1 MQNPLFYDLVIGLSI
16 IFLSIN
22 YLETRAGISLIGMY
36 LMGLFISKAIPSKI
50 HQNNIPKNTGG
61 AIGAALVAFGLFF
74 LVSLGFTLFFQGT
87 AFLQGNFSIG
97 EQIQSVMRHGFAA
110 TGLPETS
117 PIFAGSVLLALYT
130 FVVVV
135 PYTETVFL
143 VRAKEASVSLFGIS
157 LERMSIQLVAV
168 YGVLGSFFVWLH
180 SNVKGV
186 EDNTALLMTF
196 IFAIFTFELVRKRN
210 ILFKKVVREGREM
223 ESAIWLHIV
232 NNGVFIL
239 RKFKELNLI

>member
-1 MQNPLFYDLVIGLSI
+1 MLITLYFPAR
-16 IFLSIN
+16 IF
-22 YLETRAGISLIGMY
+22 T
-36 LMGLFISKAIPSKI
+36 
-50 HQNNIPKNTGG
+50 NNIPKNTGG

-74 LVSLGFTLFFQGT
+74 LVALVLTLFFQST

-117 PIFAGSVLLALYT
+117 PIFAGSILLTIYT
-130 FVVVV
+130 FIIVI
-135 PYTETVFL
+135 PYTETSFL
-143 VRAKEASVSLFGIS
+143 VRAEEFITSGLGIS
-157 LERMSIQLVAV
+157 LEKMSISLAGV
-168 YGVLGSFFVWLH
+168 YIAIGVFFVWLH

-186 EDNTALLMTF
+186 EDNVALLMTF

-210 ILFKKVVREGREM
+210 VIFQKVVQSGREM

-232 NNGVFIL
+232 NNGTFIL
-239 RKFKELNLI
+239 RQLNKLNLI